1 MNRSEYPGVFRAEL
15 PGWGRGSLTT
25 WASPRMIARMAGAT
39 AGERGEKMNFDAAT
53 AKFLGVDR
61 QQSPALAGTASAAGA
76 IARVKY
82 SHDAMIDLMIE
93 NPAITQNE
101 LAARFGYTVP
111 WVSRI
116 CNSDAFLARLARR
129 KSDLI
134 DPTIAASLEEK
145 LRALASVSLDVVLE
159 KVATVRNPDL
169 ALQAAKLSTTALG
182 FGARQQNVAIQQ
194 NFVVPLPAKAE
205 SAAAWGASYA
215 PKPLEQR
222 VIEAE
227 SRVVEGD

>member
-1 MNRSEYPGVFRAEL
+1 MD
-15 PGWGRGSLTT
+15 
-25 WASPRMIARMAGAT
+25 
-39 AGERGEKMNFDAAT
+39 FDAAT
-53 AKFLGVDR
+53 AKFLGMT
-61 QQSPALAGTASAAGA
+61 SGSAPLKGTESAAGA

-93 NPAITQNE
+93 RPDISQNE
-101 LAARFGYTVP
+101 LAARFSYSVP

-116 CNSDAFLARLARR
+116 CNSDAFLARLAQR
-129 KSDLI
+129 KTDLV

-159 KVATVRNPDL
+159 KVATVRSPDL

-194 NFVVPLPAKAE
+194 NFVVPLPAKAD
-205 SAAAWGASYA
+205 SASAWGAAYA
-215 PKPLEQR
+215 PAAVKPLEQL
-222 VIEAE
+222 VVEAE